1 MIKVNVKYSTKN
13 LYEKIVDREAS
24 WTQDEMKVEFDD
36 IEFNHYMTYIHA
48 ENDAIEEDNEQE
60 YGTVDLV
67 TSIDINVTGTDLR
80 EVLAFNKE
88 TA

>member
-1 MIKVNVKYSTKN
+1 MIRVNVKYSTKN

-24 WTQDEMKVEFDD
+24 WIQDSMKVQFDD
-36 IEFNHYMTYIHA
+36 VEFNHYMTYIHA

-67 TSIDINVTGTDLR
+67 TSIDINVTDTDLK
-80 EVLAFNKE
+80 EVLAFTMEK
-88 TA
+88 